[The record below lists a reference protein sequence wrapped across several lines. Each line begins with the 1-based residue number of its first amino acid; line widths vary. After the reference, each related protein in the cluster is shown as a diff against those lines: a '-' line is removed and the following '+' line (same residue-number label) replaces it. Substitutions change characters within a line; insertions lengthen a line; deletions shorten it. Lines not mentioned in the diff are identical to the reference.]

1 MIGLEM
7 GTVLAADLLRVFGV
21 ADLKSYT
28 IVGQLDMGSSTQP
41 RSWCWT
47 QGIQVSKE
55 LLNGGIYMMT

>member
-28 IVGQLDMGSSTQP
+28 IVGQLDMEAQTSPAPGVGLKAS
-41 RSWCWT
+41 RSAK
-47 QGIQVSKE
+47 SF
-55 LLNGGIYMMT
+55 

>member
-1 MIGLEM
+1 
-7 GTVLAADLLRVFGV
+7 LRVFGV

-28 IVGQLDMGSSTQP
+28 IVGQLDMGSSNQP